1 MSDEIEIVSAMN
13 TAEAQD
19 HPTHNIAVAR
29 CCEAYNARFRAAR
42 ASQDHLATAR
52 TEAREAYRLA
62 MPPLSGSR
70 NISNFVACVA
80 HGMLI
85 EAISGPDAA
94 RLLSAAQIANRVRPS
109 QQDYPKFGYEKFA

>member
-52 TEAREAYRLA
+52 TEAREAYRA
-62 MPPLSGSR
+62 CRHASTLSGSR
-70 NISNFVACVA
+70 NINNFVACVT

-85 EAISGPDAA
+85 EVH
-94 RLLSAAQIANRVRPS
+94 QRP
-109 QQDYPKFGYEKFA
+109 